1 MTLYICWGS
10 CPVPGGSPCRF
21 AYEALQQA
29 GHNPKVVKAHGTRLM
44 SDSLTARLPDER
56 SVPVLVTDDG
66 EVVSEA
72 RNIVAWAKQHPATPA
87 TTASSA

>member
-1 MTLYICWGS
+1 VTLYICWGT

-29 GHNPKVVKAHGTRLM
+29 GHDPKVVKAHGPRLM
-44 SDSLTARLPDER
+44 PGSLTARLTDER

-72 RNIVAWAKQHPATPA
+72 RNIVAWAKQNPATSA
-87 TTASSA
+87 GTAASL